1 MDTLIISLLGLLLG
15 GVVNAL
21 ADDLPAGRMP
31 SLPRYPDGCRR
42 PPLAWLGITAFA
54 LRLREAPGAA
64 NGAAVYDDSPPG
76 ILSWR
81 YPLVEV
87 ALSALMMMTFAVA
100 RNVYVLS
107 LLETLIWLA
116 FVALFVLIAV
126 IDLEHRRIL
135 ASPLLACA
143 LLASLRA
150 IAFPHNPPTAAS
162 MLAGAL
168 LACLVFS
175 LVYLGGRI
183 FVSLAARTQRVP
195 ATAFGRGDVYLMTV
209 AGVIVGFPQVLSV
222 MALTILLGGIGAL
235 GCVLV
240 MSASAG
246 YRRFSAMPYAP
257 FILASIYLV
266 MLLRD
271 ELNRL
276 IFGL

>member
-1 MDTLIISLLGLLLG
+1 MDTLIISLLGLVVG

-31 SLPRYPDGCRR
+31 KLPRYPDGCRR

-54 LRLREAPGAA
+54 LGLRQAPKAE
-64 NGAAVYDDSPPG
+64 NGASTDDISERR

-81 YPLVEV
+81 HPLVEV
-87 ALSALMMMTFAVA
+87 ALSAVMTLTFAVA
-100 RNVYVLS
+100 RNVYVMS
-107 LLETLIWLA
+107 LFETLIWLA
-116 FVALFVLIAV
+116 TVALFVLIAV

-135 ASPLLACA
+135 PAPLLACA
-143 LLASLRA
+143 LLALLRA

-168 LACLVFS
+168 FACLIFW

-183 FVSLAARTQRVP
+183 FVKLALRHQPAP

-209 AGVIVGFPQVLSV
+209 GGLIVGFPLVLAAT
-222 MALTILLGGIGAL
+222 ALTILLGGIGAL
-235 GCVLV
+235 SCVLV
-240 MSASAG
+240 MSASSG
-246 YRRFSAMPYAP
+246 YRPYSAMPYAP

-266 MLLRD
+266 TLLRD
-271 ELNRL
+271 ELNSL
-276 IFGL
+276 LFGL

>member
-1 MDTLIISLLGLLLG
+1 MDTFIIVLLGLLVG

-42 PPLAWLGITAFA
+42 PPLAWLGIAAFL
-54 LRLREAPGAA
+54 LRLRGAPNAA
-64 NGAAVYDDSPPG
+64 NSPSTDDQRAPR

-87 ALSALMMMTFAVA
+87 ALSALMTLTFAVA
-100 RNVYVLS
+100 RDVYVLS
-107 LLETLIWLA
+107 LLEILIWQA
-116 FVALFVLIAV
+116 MAAIFMLIAV

-135 ASPLLACA
+135 AAPLLACA

-150 IAFPHNPPTAAS
+150 IAFPHNPPTFAS

-168 LACLVFS
+168 FACFVFS
-175 LVYLGGRI
+175 FVYLGGRL
-183 FVSLAARTQRVP
+183 FVKLALRNHPAP

-209 AGVIVGFPQVLSV
+209 GGLIVGFPQVLSA
-222 MALTILLGGIGAL
+222 MTFTFLLGGIGAL

-246 YRRFSAMPYAP
+246 YRRFSAIPYAP
-257 FILASIYLV
+257 FILASIYLAT
-266 MLLRD
+266 LLRD

>member
-31 SLPRYPDGCRR
+31 KLPRYPDGCRR

-54 LRLREAPGAA
+54 LRLREAPDAA
-64 NGAAVYDDSPPG
+64 NGAAVYDDSPPRF
-76 ILSWR
+76 LSWR

-209 AGVIVGFPQVLSV
+209 AGVIVGFPQVLAV